1 MIPTSLPRIIPGE
14 AFFLQTAFDRWRA
27 RSPFYDES
35 HEAVA
40 QSVRRFVE
48 REIAPHIDRWEADGE
63 LPRELHV
70 KAAAAGILGLG
81 YPEEW
86 GGHAQG
92 FDIFHNFTQSE
103 ELARPGAGGLTA
115 SLMTHGI
122 GLPPILAMGSD
133 ELKRRVAPAVLAGEK
148 IISLCITEP
157 SGGSDVAAL
166 KTRAEKR
173 GNHWVVNGSKMFI
186 TSGMRADW
194 LTVAVRTGGPGMG
207 GISLFLIEADR
218 PGVSRTRLDKM
229 GWRCSDTAAIHFDD
243 VELPP
248 ENMIGPENAGFLGI
262 MRNFNSER
270 LGMAMGCCA
279 MARVCLEEAV
289 LWAQQRET
297 FGKPLVKHQSIRI
310 KLADMAR
317 QIDATQ
323 AWTDQLAWQ
332 HREGRGQPADYA
344 MLKVQATRMLE
355 AVARD
360 AAQVLGGASYIT
372 GSKVERI
379 YREVRVNAIGG
390 GSEEIMLDLAGR
402 QLFGG

>member
-1 MIPTSLPRIIPGE
+1 MSD
-14 AFFLQTAFDRWRA
+14 FDDWRT
-27 RSPFYDES
+27 RSPYYDDS
-35 HEAVA
+35 HEALA

-48 REIAPHIDRWEADGE
+48 REVAPFIDQWEVDGE
-63 LPRELHV
+63 LPRALHK
-70 KAAAAGILGLG
+70 KAAEAGILGLR
-81 YPEEW
+81 YPEEY
-86 GGHAQG
+86 GGHSEG
-92 FDIFHNFTQSE
+92 FDIFHGLTQTE
-103 ELARPGAGGLTA
+103 ELAAVGAGGLSA

-122 GLPPILAMGSD
+122 GLPPILALGSD
-133 ELKRRVAPAVLAGEK
+133 DMKRRVAPPVLAGDK
-148 IISLCITEP
+148 IIALGITEP
-157 SGGSDVAAL
+157 SGGSDVANLRTKAV
-166 KTRAEKR
+166 RD
-173 GNHWVVNGSKMFI
+173 GDHYIVSGSKMFI

-194 LTVAVRTGGPGMG
+194 LTCAVRTGGEGAG
-207 GISLFLIEADR
+207 GVSLLLIEMDA

-229 GWRCSDTAAIHFDD
+229 GWRCSDTAAIYFED
-243 VELPP
+243 VRVPA
-248 ENMIGPENAGFLGI
+248 ENLIGPENGGFIGI

-279 MARVCLEEAV
+279 YARVCLNEAA

-297 FGKPLVKHQSIRI
+297 FGKTLVKHQSIRI

-317 QIDATQ
+317 QINATQ
-323 AWTDQLAWQ
+323 AWVDLCAWQ
-332 HREGRGQPADYA
+332 VQQGRDKPADFA
-344 MLKVQATRMLE
+344 MLKVQATQMLE

-402 QLFGG
+402 QLFGGGR

>member
-1 MIPTSLPRIIPGE
+1 MID
-14 AFFLQTAFDRWRA
+14 FDDWRR
-27 RSPFYDES
+27 RSPYYNETHD
-35 HEAVA
+35 ALA

-48 REIAPHIDRWEADGE
+48 QEIAPHIDRWEAEGE
-63 LPRELHV
+63 LPRALHR
-70 KAAAAGILGLG
+70 KAAQAGILGLR
-81 YPEEW
+81 YPEEY
-86 GGHAQG
+86 GGHSEG
-92 FDIFHNFTQSE
+92 FDIFHGMTQTE
-103 ELARPGAGGLTA
+103 ELSRVGAGGLGA

-122 GLPPILAMGSD
+122 GLPPVLARGSD
-133 ELKRRVAPAVLAGEK
+133 ALKRRIAPPVLAGEK
-148 IISLCITEP
+148 IIALGITEA
-157 SGGSDVAAL
+157 SGGSDVASL
-166 KTRAEKR
+166 RTRAERR
-173 GNHWVVNGSKMFI
+173 GERYIVNGGKMFI

-194 LTVAVRTGGPGMG
+194 LTCAVRTGGEGAG
-207 GISLFLIEADR
+207 GVSLLLIDMDS

-243 VELPP
+243 VEVPA
-248 ENMIGPENAGFLGI
+248 ENLIGPENGGFIGI

-279 MARVCLEEAV
+279 FARVCLREAAE
-289 LWAQQRET
+289 WAQSRET
-297 FGKPLVKHQSIRI
+297 FGRTLVGHQSIRI

-323 AWTDQLAWQ
+323 AWVDLCAWQ
-332 HREGRGQPADYA
+332 VQQGCDQPAAFA

-355 AVARD
+355 HVARE
-360 AAQVLGGASYIT
+360 AAQVLGGASYLT

-402 QLFGG
+402 QLFGGKR